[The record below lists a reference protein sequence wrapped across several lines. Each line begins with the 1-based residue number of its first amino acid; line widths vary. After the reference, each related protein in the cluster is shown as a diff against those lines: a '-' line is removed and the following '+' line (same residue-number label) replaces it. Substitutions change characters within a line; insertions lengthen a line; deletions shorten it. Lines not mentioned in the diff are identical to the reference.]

1 MSPYAGVAPHV
12 SMTATDRSAGKQTH
26 VKSLSSLI
34 RLARPDDALAAAL
47 EAMIERSDLVLT
59 LRDGAGDF
67 VQVSPQIAERL
78 GNESDPIGRRRVEGR
93 RFFDGSGRELALG
106 EHPAQIARLSGK
118 PVLGRTLGIL
128 DENGAELWLRVSF
141 IPLERDGEGW
151 SVLGI
156 GTDITEQHQ
165 SEQALRAQVTQQA
178 ALIDLA
184 TSLAGRRVGPCEA
197 TALLSAPMA
206 RALPQ
211 TPGSLLVRRG
221 NEIERRPFTDPDSTI
236 LTRLTPDVAGR
247 WEGATHVN
255 LDVQPTDIY
264 GSQVVVEFAVP
275 IRSIVFAPAKNG
287 DGDHIGSIGVSSV
300 EPNAFTGDDVEFLET
315 AARLVGPALDIA
327 A

>member
-1 MSPYAGVAPHV
+1 MLRRPAPCQHD
-12 SMTATDRSAGKQTH
+12 ATPRSTGKQTR

-34 RLARPDDALAAAL
+34 RLARPDDTLATAL
-47 EAMIERSDLVLT
+47 EAMIERSDLILT
-59 LRDGAGDF
+59 LRDGDGRF
-67 VQVSPQIAERL
+67 VQISPRIDERL
-78 GNESDPIGRRRVEGR
+78 GSEGDGLGRSRVEGR
-93 RFFDGSGRELALG
+93 RFFDGSGREIALV
-106 EHPAQIARLSGK
+106 EHPAQIARVSGK
-118 PVLGRTLGIL
+118 PQLDRTIGIL
-128 DENGAELWLRVSF
+128 AENGAEMWMRISYL
-141 IPLERDGEGW
+141 PLKRDGDGW
-151 SVLGI
+151 SVLAVGI
-156 GTDITEQHQ
+156 DITEAHQ
-165 SEQALRAQVTQQA
+165 LEQALRAQVTQQA

-184 TSLAGRRVGPCEA
+184 TSLAGRRVGPSEA
-197 TALLSAPMA
+197 TTLLSAPMA
-206 RALPQ
+206 RALPG

-221 NEIERRPFTDPDSTI
+221 NEIERRPFADPDSTI

-300 EPNAFTGDDVEFLET
+300 EPKAFTDADVEFLET